1 MEIYKYEG
9 EFVESE
15 LLSVKCKMELTMKE
29 SEPS

>member
-1 MEIYKYEG
+1 MEMDKYEG

-15 LLSVKCKMELTMKE
+15 LLCVKCKMEQTMKE